1 MAKKVTLKSIDVNN
15 LQIKGWQRKFL
26 KLQRQGLTG
35 HIEVAGYPFNQI
47 GWDKYEID
55 TTKLND
61 NPGWWAYEQVAY
73 ALDGQERCG
82 ELLKDNF
89 LLDKVTKAIN
99 FVLSEADS
107 DGYLGPKFLK
117 ETDGWNRW
125 PHVVFFRALLA
136 RYYYTKDQ
144 KILDALT
151 KHYLN
156 YQVDYSNDR
165 DILNVEIMLLVYLEN
180 HNDKLLDFAIK
191 NYQKYNDNCQNDL
204 CEKVL
209 CSTKKPYAHGVS
221 YNEFAK
227 LGALFYICTND
238 KKYLKTSIMAYKKI
252 DKYFML
258 VDGLHCSNEFLID
271 SNYMESHETCDI
283 SDYTWAL
290 FYLLMATKNG
300 KFADKIEKC
309 IYNAG
314 IGSVSE
320 NFKALQYFSCPNQ
333 VILDR
338 NSNHNLFFKGDKWMS
353 YRPNPGTEC
362 CAGNV
367 NRFMPNFTMKMY
379 LKNGNDI
386 YATFYGECVY
396 KDIINNQKIKII
408 ENTNYPFDDTIK
420 FTIKIT
426 KPTKFNF
433 YFRIPSWAK
442 QVKISYNGVIENF
455 KVIKGFAKIT
465 KRFHNDDE
473 IILILPSE
481 IELKN
486 YKKIGQYIVK
496 GPLLYCYGLKG
507 HRVVDILETK
517 QNNKF
522 KAYNIYPNK
531 DFNYILLNNN
541 NFKFI
546 KEPIK
551 TNTNMWDIKNV
562 PFKIK
567 VEAKKV
573 LNWQLKLK
581 RKIKYIDNL
590 YKIPYNYIE
599 KKGKFVFTPKF
610 PKKLKIS
617 HEKYEIILVPYGCAK
632 IRISIFPKE
641 RKSD

>member
-271 SNYMESHETCDI
+271 SNYMESHETLVQLVK
-283 SDYTWAL
+283 T
-290 FYLLMATKNG
+290 
-300 KFADKIEKC
+300 
-309 IYNAG
+309 
-314 IGSVSE
+314 
-320 NFKALQYFSCPNQ
+320 
-333 VILDR
+333 
-338 NSNHNLFFKGDKWMS
+338 
-353 YRPNPGTEC
+353 
-362 CAGNV
+362 
-367 NRFMPNFTMKMY
+367 
-379 LKNGNDI
+379 LK
-386 YATFYGECVY
+386 
-396 KDIINNQKIKII
+396 
-408 ENTNYPFDDTIK
+408 
-420 FTIKIT
+420 
-426 KPTKFNF
+426 
-433 YFRIPSWAK
+433 
-442 QVKISYNGVIENF
+442 
-455 KVIKGFAKIT
+455 
-465 KRFHNDDE
+465 
-473 IILILPSE
+473 L
-481 IELKN
+481 
-486 YKKIGQYIVK
+486 
-496 GPLLYCYGLKG
+496 
-507 HRVVDILETK
+507 
-517 QNNKF
+517 
-522 KAYNIYPNK
+522 YNI
-531 DFNYILLNNN
+531 FRVQ
-541 NFKFI
+541 I
-546 KEPIK
+546 K
-551 TNTNMWDIKNV
+551 
-562 PFKIK
+562 
-567 VEAKKV
+567 
-573 LNWQLKLK
+573 
-581 RKIKYIDNL
+581 L
-590 YKIPYNYIE
+590 Y
-599 KKGKFVFTPKF
+599 
-610 PKKLKIS
+610 
-617 HEKYEIILVPYGCAK
+617 
-632 IRISIFPKE
+632 
-641 RKSD
+641 